1 MTGGAGR
8 LPDVSGA
15 LPTKAA
21 ALLAAALLTATAAPA
36 VAAPPPLPGPLDA
49 LTDTEPSWAAALPA
63 TTTQAVRTVSTD
75 RWCSEIWCAVTQ
87 AWERTA
93 DGRWRLA
100 RGPDDTPAVFR
111 STIGPN
117 GFGKQREG
125 DGRTPTGYYGIPV
138 TISTGESAP
147 GEMPWR
153 RRLPTS
159 TVSPAPGENYNT
171 WLEVPE
177 VTTGDRPAMRIG
189 FLVDFNRPR
198 LTPGE
203 GPAPVPYGGS
213 GIFFHT
219 SKPGAEW
226 AHTEGCVQLG
236 NPEEMAWVVR
246 WLDPAADP
254 KVVLDR

>member
-1 MTGGAGR
+1 MTGGLR
-8 LPDVSGA
+8 
-15 LPTKAA
+15 TR
-21 ALLAAALLTATAAPA
+21 LAA
-36 VAAPPPLPGPLDA
+36 V
-49 LTDTEPSWAAALPA
+49 AAALPA

-75 RWCSEIWCAVTQ
+75 RWCDDIWCTVTE
-87 AWERTA
+87 AWERVG
-93 DGRWRLA
+93 GRWRLA
-100 RGPDDTPAVFR
+100 TGPDDRPAVFR

-125 DGRTPTGYYGIPV
+125 DGRTPSGYYGIPV
-138 TISTGESAP
+138 TISTGEKAP

-171 WLEVPE
+171 WLEVPGI
-177 VTTGDRPAMRIG
+177 TTGDRPAMRIG
-189 FLVDFNRPR
+189 FLVDFNNPR
-198 LTPGE
+198 LTPGQ

-219 SKPGAEW
+219 SRPGAEW

-236 NPEEMAWVVR
+236 DPAEMTWVVR